1 MEEKQRLA
9 PKTRRWVKVVFV
21 LSLGFNILV
30 LGLVGGAFLRGGPPE
45 HVRVERDISALG
57 LRVYFRALNAA
68 GREEIRADVQQSRD
82 QIKAG
87 RGVFRAHLK
96 ALADALTAT
105 PYDPAAVATELSK
118 QANVVSENI
127 GIGQQV
133 LLAQI
138 ERMTEDERRDFA
150 KALRKPVKRRRP

>member
-1 MEEKQRLA
+1 
-9 PKTRRWVKVVFV
+9 VKVVFV
-21 LSLGFNILV
+21 LSLGLNILV
-30 LGLVGGAFLRGGPPE
+30 IGLVGGAVLRGGPPE

-57 LRVYFRALNAA
+57 LRVYFRALNPA
-68 GREEIRADVQQSRD
+68 GRDQIRADLQQNRS

-87 RGVFRAHLK
+87 RGLFRAHLK
-96 ALADALTAT
+96 SLAEALTAT
-105 PYDPAAVATELSK
+105 PYDPATVAAVLSQ

-127 GIGQQV
+127 GVGQQV

-138 ERMTEDERRDFA
+138 ERMTEQERQDFA